1 MTDKKLIGVLGKKKS
16 GKDTCGNY
24 LIENYKFK
32 RYAFADPIKKITE
45 VLFDFNEDQLNGNEC
60 KDSLDFRW
68 YITPRDAFQKIGTE
82 FGQNMIYKLFP
93 KLKQKLGDEI
103 IWIRLFKKWYEKNKT
118 SDIVITDVRF
128 PYEIEAIKALGG
140 VIVKIERDNIPEDDN
155 IDDNIYERYIDDHIS
170 ERYID
175 DIDNN
180 YLNIDN
186 NYFNFDNNYKKED
199 LYSQIDTLI
208 NLLNLEKN

>member
-32 RYAFADPIKKITE
+32 RYTFADPIKKITE

-128 PYEIEAIKALGG
+128 PYEIEAIKSLGG
-140 VIVKIERDNIPEDDN
+140 IIVKIERDNLPFDDH
-155 IDDNIYERYIDDHIS
+155 ISERYIDDHIS
-170 ERYID
+170 KRYID